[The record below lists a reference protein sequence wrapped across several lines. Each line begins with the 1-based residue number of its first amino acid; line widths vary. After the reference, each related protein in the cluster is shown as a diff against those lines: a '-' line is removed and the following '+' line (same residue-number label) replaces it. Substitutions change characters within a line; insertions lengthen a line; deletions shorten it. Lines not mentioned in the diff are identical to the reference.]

1 MAQQQQ
7 QPPLGELGWRGR
19 YSYTSPEVVEL
30 REQLQRQAGI
40 TGIEIVDPAE
50 PGYAQR
56 AAEIF
61 RRDGYVV
68 LEGLC
73 APSAIRLALRMLNH
87 HLGRWVGLEP
97 HCQHSRRVE

>member
-1 MAQQQQ
+1 M
-7 QPPLGELGWRGR
+7 PTLGELGWRGR

-40 TGIEIVDPAE
+40 TGIEIVDPTE

-61 RRDGYVV
+61 RRDGYVLV
-68 LEGLC
+68 K
-73 APSAIRLALRMLNH
+73 SANRLFPATCKTPARP
-87 HLGRWVGLEP
+87 RASYDTRP
-97 HCQHSRRVE
+97 HR